1 VKAKPTSWAGCS
13 TPNECRPSQ
22 KYPNPPPGSTPE
34 AAAAAKKDMATALK
48 EKAQALIAKVVT
60 PVATNVQRATAQ
72 GPTQG
77 SKALADRR
85 DQEAKL
91 KADTQ

>member
-1 VKAKPTSWAGCS
+1 MKAKPTSWAGCS

-34 AAAAAKKDMATALK
+34 AAGAAKKDMVTALK
-48 EKAQALIAKVVT
+48 EKAQALVAKVVT
-60 PVATNVQRATAQ
+60 PVASTANRVTQQ

-91 KADTQ
+91 KTDTQ